1 MNIRIAD
8 PAPDF
13 PEIPQPRRKLDM
25 RRRAT
30 PKPVA
35 TMTPKREDQ
44 AFLPA
49 DLEILETP
57 PSPVRTALI
66 LIICTFVVVALVWSW
81 LGHIEIIAIAQGK
94 IQPTG
99 RVKVIQ
105 PLETGKVVDIRVRN
119 GQSVRAGE
127 VLIELDRGEAEAD
140 EHAAGAALA
149 SSRAEAIR
157 RRAVL
162 DAAISGTFSDIPT
175 VNWPPEIPANAR
187 SREERILMSDLG
199 QLSAAVGSLEAQA
212 RQKQVE
218 RDRFDETIRAEQQ
231 LIAALKERVDMRSS
245 VVASGGG
252 SRSGVLDA
260 AESLLTQQTTL
271 TTQRSQR
278 DIASANLDVLARERD
293 KTIKTFIDDNSQKL
307 AEAERQAEDLAQ
319 KLAKARFHS
328 EHMTLTSPIDGDV
341 LASTVTTVGQVLTV
355 GEELMR
361 IVPQGASLEVEG
373 YLPNKDI
380 GFVKP
385 GAKAILKIDSFP
397 FTRYGTVPAEVI
409 RVGHD
414 AIPEPEA
421 QATET
426 NGTQGQKPGYFTP
439 AQRTQNLV
447 FPLTLSLKT
456 TAIAVDGEAVPLKPG
471 MSVKIEIATGSR
483 RILEYF
489 FSPLVE
495 VASEAIKER

>member
-1 MNIRIAD
+1 MNVHVSD
-8 PAPDF
+8 PVT
-13 PEIPQPRRKLDM
+13 EVTGGGQPRRKLDV
-25 RRRAT
+25 RRRVT
-30 PKPVA
+30 SKPVA
-35 TMTPKREDQ
+35 HLVPKREDQ

-81 LGHIEIIAIAQGK
+81 FGHIEIIAVAQGK

-140 EHAAGAALA
+140 ERAAAAALA

-162 DAAISGTFSDIPT
+162 DVALAGSSVESPR
-175 VNWPPEIPANAR
+175 VNWPDEIPAAVR
-187 SREERILMSDLG
+187 SREDRVLMNDLG
-199 QLSAAVGSLEAQA
+199 QVVAAVGSLEAQI

-218 RDRFDETIRAEQQ
+218 RDRLDETILAEQQ
-231 LIAALKERVDMRSS
+231 LIATLKERVDMRSS

-252 SRSGVLDA
+252 SRSGVIDA

-271 TTQRSQR
+271 TTQQSQR

-307 AEAERQAEDLAQ
+307 AEAERQAEDLTQ
-319 KLAKARFHS
+319 KLAKARFHA

-361 IVPQGASLEVEG
+361 IVPQGATLEVEG

-385 GAKAILKIDSFP
+385 GEKAILKVDSFP
-397 FTRYGTVPAEVI
+397 FTQYGTVPAEVI

-426 NGTQGQKPGYFTP
+426 NGTQGQKPGLFAP
-439 AQRTQNLV
+439 AQRMQNLV
-447 FPLTLSLKT
+447 FPLTLSLRT
-456 TAIAVDGEAVPLKPG
+456 TAIAVDGVAVPLKPG

-489 FSPLVE
+489 LAPLVE
-495 VASEAIKER
+495 VTSEAIRER